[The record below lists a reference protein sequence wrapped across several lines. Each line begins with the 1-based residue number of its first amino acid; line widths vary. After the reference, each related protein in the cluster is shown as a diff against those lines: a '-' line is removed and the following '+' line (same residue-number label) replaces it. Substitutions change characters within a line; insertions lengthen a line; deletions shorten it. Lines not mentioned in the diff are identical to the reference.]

1 MTTSRTWVITVKVVV
16 TLSAPLRPLRGL
28 ALDVALAGL
37 CVAVMWAD
45 IVRSPDAEVTGAAVA
60 AIVVASAPVL
70 LRRRAPV
77 WSFGLAMVLIFAV
90 LSGAGIYVTIA
101 LPAVI
106 CAYTLAAA
114 RGRLAAFVAGG
125 AALPLVV
132 VMLQTYSPHG
142 LLTWDTAMNLGY
154 VAIPLALG
162 VAAHDRRAYTAAL
175 VGRAESAE
183 RTREEEALRRVGE
196 ERLRIARD
204 VHDVVAH
211 AMVAINVQAGVGAH
225 LLDRDPEQA
234 RSTLREIKRV
244 SGESLDDLRSI
255 LGLLREE
262 DGGGSVPAAPVR
274 PTQGLAGIEDLREGL
289 GSAGVDL
296 DVDLDPAIGALPAA
310 IDATGYRIVQE
321 ALTNVLRHAGPT
333 SARVRVTHRDD
344 VVVIEVE
351 NDQGQGPA
359 PFDTTGTGNG
369 LRGMKERAV
378 AVGGS
383 LEAGPRAGGGW
394 RVAAS
399 LPVGVP

>member
-1 MTTSRTWVITVKVVV
+1 MV
-16 TLSAPLRPLRGL
+16 TLLPAGAVRDRVV
-28 ALDVALAGL
+28 DVAGFVVCAALM
-37 CVAVMWAD
+37 CAD
-45 IVRSPDAEVTGAAVA
+45 VVRTPDADLTVAAVA
-60 AIVVASAPVL
+60 AIVAASLPVL
-70 LRRRAPV
+70 LRRRAPAIALV
-77 WSFGLAMVLIFAV
+77 LAMALIFAV
-90 LSGAGIYVTIA
+90 LSFAHVYVAVAG
-101 LPAVI
+101 PAAI
-106 CAYTLAAA
+106 CAYTLTAVRGRRAAIAAA
-114 RGRLAAFVAGG
+114 AT
-125 AALPLVV
+125 ALPLVV
-132 VMLQTYSPHG
+132 VILRIYSPHAYFS
-142 LLTWDTAMNLGY
+142 WDTAMNLGY
-154 VAIPLALG
+154 VVIPLALG

-175 VGRAESAE
+175 VDRAESAE

-244 SGESLDDLRSI
+244 SGASLDDLRSI

-262 DGGGSVPAAPVR
+262 GADAVTAPVG
-274 PTQGLAGIEDLREGL
+274 PTQGIAGIEDLREGL

-321 ALTNVLRHAGPT
+321 ALTNVLRHVGPT
-333 SARVRVTHRDD
+333 TARVKVAHHDD
-344 VVVIEVE
+344 TIVIEVE
-351 NDQGQGPA
+351 NDRGRGPA
-359 PFDTTGTGNG
+359 PNGHAGSGSG
-369 LRGMKERAV
+369 LRGMRERAV

-383 LEAGPRAGGGW
+383 FEAGPRDGGGW

-399 LPVGVP
+399 LPVGAP

>member
-1 MTTSRTWVITVKVVV
+1 MRSART
-16 TLSAPLRPLRGL
+16 
-28 ALDVALAGL
+28 
-37 CVAVMWAD
+37 
-45 IVRSPDAEVTGAAVA
+45 PDADVTALSVA
-60 AIVVASAPVL
+60 ATVLASLPVL

-77 WSFGLAMVLIFAV
+77 LALTLAMLLIFAV
-90 LSGAGIYVTIA
+90 LSFAHVYVTVA
-101 LPAVI
+101 GPAMI

-114 RGRLAAFVAGG
+114 RGRRAALVA
-125 AALPLVV
+125 AALGLPLVV
-132 VMLQTYSPHG
+132 LILQLYSPHG
-142 LLTWDTAMNLGY
+142 YFTQDTAKNLAF

-162 VAAHDRRAYTAAL
+162 VAAHDRRAYTEAL
-175 VGRAESAE
+175 VDRAESAE

-244 SGESLDDLRSI
+244 SGASLDDLRSI

-262 DGGGSVPAAPVR
+262 GAEAVDAPVR
-274 PTQGLAGIEDLREGL
+274 PTQGLAGIEDLRDGL

-296 DVDLDPAIGALPAA
+296 DVDLAIGALPAA

-321 ALTNVLRHAGPT
+321 ALTNVLRHVGPT
-333 SARVRVTHRDD
+333 TARVRVAHRDD
-344 VVVIEVE
+344 LLLIEVE
-351 NDQGQGPA
+351 NDRGRGPA
-359 PFDTTGTGNG
+359 PDGHAGSGSGNG
-369 LRGMKERAV
+369 LRGMRERAA

-383 LEAGPRAGGGW
+383 FEAGPRAGGGW

-399 LPVGVP
+399 LPVGAP